1 MTFKPERTGA
11 QSPFGFGLQA
21 LTEHQLD
28 TIHYATLQILNE
40 VGLRVEDR
48 ESAEIFASN
57 GGRVET
63 EGRNWRVRLPAR
75 MVEEAIISAP
85 SSVVYH
91 ARDPRHDFAAQPGR
105 VGFTIG
111 FGESVKIY
119 DLETG
124 QLRTTVKR
132 DCEETARI
140 SDYYDQC
147 VIMERN
153 VCPTECWPEAQPLHN
168 IEAIWRNNGKHI
180 FLAAISGRN
189 VRKMAEMG
197 AIISGGTDN
206 YRRRPLIS
214 ICLCPISPLTLGQD
228 CCDIIKETAR
238 QGMGFMAVPMPLAGA
253 TSPVT
258 MGGTIVQ
265 HNAEVLSTLVL
276 QQSVQKGAPFTYASS
291 ATIMDLKTGQASG
304 GAIEFGM
311 FSSAM
316 ARLAAYYRVPAWVS
330 GGLSDAKITD
340 VQAGYESAT
349 NMLLSALSGANI
361 IYGPGILEGGLIYD
375 YAKAV
380 LDMECVSNIYR
391 ALNGIATDNEALAL
405 DLIAEVGPG
414 GNYLTHRHT
423 FERVRS
429 QTQGRLFDRYP
440 YDHWAKNNPDNKTA
454 TERAYE
460 KARQIVA
467 SHRPAVELSSS
478 QISEINELLA
488 EYEKELKAEAA
499 N

>member
-1 MTFKPERTGA
+1 MTWKSERSGA
-11 QSPFGFGLQA
+11 DSPFGFGLKA
-21 LTEHQLD
+21 LSEQQLD
-28 TIHYATLQILNE
+28 TIHYASLHILYE
-40 VGLRVEDR
+40 VGMRVEDR
-48 ESAEIFASN
+48 ESVEILHSS
-57 GGRVET
+57 GCRVET
-63 EGRNWRVRLPAR
+63 ENSYWRVRIPAR
-75 MVEEAIISAP
+75 AVEEALMSAP
-85 SSVVYH
+85 SSLVYH
-91 ARDPRHDFAAQPGR
+91 ARDPRQDFLAQPGR

-119 DLETG
+119 DLESG
-124 QLRTTVKR
+124 QLRDTRKS

-140 SDYYDQC
+140 SDYFDQC

-168 IEAIWRNNGKHI
+168 IEAIWRNCGKHI

-197 AIISGGTDN
+197 AVISGGAEA
-206 YRRRPLIS
+206 YRQQPLIS
-214 ICLCPISPLTLGQD
+214 ICLCPTSPLTLVQS

-304 GAIEFGM
+304 GAVEFGM
-311 FSSAM
+311 FSAAM

-340 VQAGYESAT
+340 VQAGYEAAG
-349 NMLLSALSGANI
+349 NMFLSALSGANI
-361 IYGPGILEGGLIYD
+361 IYGPGVLEGGLIYD

-380 LDMECVSNIYR
+380 LDMECAANIFK
-391 ALNGIATDNEALAL
+391 ALGGIATDNEALAL

-414 GNYLTHRHT
+414 GNYLSHRHT

-429 QTQGRLFDRYP
+429 QTQGHLFDRSP
-440 YDHWAKNNPDNKTA
+440 YDQWARKNPNQRTA
-454 TERAYE
+454 TDRAYE

-467 SHRPAVELSSS
+467 SHRPALELSPS
-478 QISEINELLA
+478 QISEINGLLA
-488 EYEKELKAEAA
+488 DYEQELRSEAKA
-499 N
+499 